1 MFVQSLEF
9 SFDIESPMFT
19 NETRNAYVDLTRETR
34 NELLKE
40 SGDNAITYHGILTTK
55 SHVQDWQEYGAIN
68 GSTIYSWATWLHNWT
83 V

>member
-34 NELLKE
+34 NELLK
-40 SGDNAITYHGILTTK
+40 
-55 SHVQDWQEYGAIN
+55 VN
-68 GSTIYSWATWLHNWT
+68 GG
-83 V
+83 